1 MAMTDGVGV
10 GRGDLAVAAGAVALV
25 FGGTLLQPPGGH
37 PLDPAGYLIPLCTA
51 LVLVVRRLWPVPVLV
66 VAAVG
71 LLLYP
76 LLGYPGVT
84 PVFPLLVA
92 LYSAVDAG
100 YRKTTLL
107 ISATALFGSLGINLA
122 LPGAETAREILQRWA
137 LLAGWLG
144 AAKIFAEVAR
154 HRRGYLREVE
164 QRALDAERTRE
175 EVALRRAGEERLR
188 IAREL
193 HDSLTHS
200 ISVVKVHAGVAVH
213 LAQKRGEAVPE
224 ALLAIQ
230 EASREAMREL
240 RATLEVLRADEIDAC
255 TGLARLPELVGRARS
270 AGLPATV
277 EISGPPRPLP
287 PDVDQAAYRIV
298 QEALTN
304 VTRHAGP
311 ASAAVHIRYDVGA
324 ITVQV
329 DDDGH
334 ATPDAVPVPGVGL
347 TGMRER
353 VTALGGR
360 LRAAPRPG
368 GGFTVRAE
376 LPVETPA

>member
-1 MAMTDGVGV
+1 MTIGDGARVQ
-10 GRGDLAVAAGAVALV
+10 RQDLAVAAGAVVLV
-25 FGGTLLQPPGGH
+25 LAGTLLQTPSRH
-37 PLDPAGYLIPLCTA
+37 PLDLVGYLIPLSTA
-51 LVLVVRRLWPVPVLV
+51 LALVVRRVWPVPVLV
-66 VAAVG
+66 VAAAG

-76 LLGYPGVT
+76 LIGYPGVT
-84 PVFPLLVA
+84 PAFPLLVA
-92 LYSAVDAG
+92 LYTSVDAG

-107 ISATALFGSLGINLA
+107 VSTTALSGSLGINLA
-122 LPGAETAREILQRWA
+122 LPGAETSREIIQRWA
-137 LLAGWLG
+137 LLAGWLIS
-144 AAKIFAEVAR
+144 AKILAEVMR

-175 EVALRRAGEERLR
+175 EAALRRAGEERLR
-188 IAREL
+188 IARDL
-193 HDSLTHS
+193 HDSLTHN
-200 ISVVKVHAGVAVH
+200 ISVIKVHAGVAVH

-240 RATLEVLRADEIDAC
+240 RSTLEVLRADSTDTC
-255 TGLARLPELVGRARS
+255 NGLARLPELVDRARS
-270 AGLPATV
+270 AGVPATV

-304 VTRHAGP
+304 VTRHAGS
-311 ASAAVHIRYDVGA
+311 ASAAVHIRYDESAV
-324 ITVQV
+324 TVQI

-347 TGMRER
+347 TGMQER

-360 LRAAPRPG
+360 LRAAPRPD

-376 LPVETPA
+376 LPVELPT